1 MVVWSV
7 LTSIVFKL
15 LKPRFIHYICSSCKI
30 TRKTLW
36 IFYSNITS
44 FISLIP
50 SILFSTHFTERKKN
64 QTTIQN
70 FVWTFRSA
78 IGIHRILMSFTSLI
92 PICFIRFTR
101 SGESHRWND
110 KRIFSGLLI
119 RALEFVKV
127 VRASMSD
134 EIERDSYLFQ
144 QRANVRKRCCTDVLF
159 SAPMPT
165 LDHWPGII
173 TKRSQ
178 SLIGS
183 AWIIPAHQSNLRSI
197 ARWFDTVLGL
207 IKQVVTGV

>member
-1 MVVWSV
+1 M
-7 LTSIVFKL
+7 FCA
-15 LKPRFIHYICSSCKI
+15 FH
-30 TRKTLW
+30 
-36 IFYSNITS
+36 
-44 FISLIP
+44 
-50 SILFSTHFTERKKN
+50 RKKSGN
-64 QTTIQN
+64 DTEFCPN
-70 FVWTFRSA
+70 FSPLV
-78 IGIHRILMSFTSLI
+78 
-92 PICFIRFTR
+92 FIEFWWVLPAWFHLLAR
-101 SGESHRWND
+101 SGEITSLND

-127 VRASMSD
+127 ERTKQSCAREYVRWN
-134 EIERDSYLFQ
+134 RTWFLFQ
-144 QRANVRKRCCTDVLF
+144 QRATVRKRCCTDVLF
-159 SAPMPT
+159 SALMPT